1 MLNIE
6 LNNGNIGYFGLLIV
20 PTEMSQFVVRIGA
33 VSAFFQ

>member
-20 PTEMSQFVVRIGA
+20 PTEIVTRPKIRT
-33 VSAFFQ
+33 